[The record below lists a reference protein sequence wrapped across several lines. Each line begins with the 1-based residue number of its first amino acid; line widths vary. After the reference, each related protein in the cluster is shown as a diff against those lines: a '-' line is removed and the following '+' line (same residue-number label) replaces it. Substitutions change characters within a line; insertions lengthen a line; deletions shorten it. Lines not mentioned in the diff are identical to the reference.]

1 MTNTRPQIS
10 SEVEYDEI
18 LRKLDS
24 LLLRHQ
30 GKPSVSARTGA
41 SDPQPSPTVGGG
53 SAPTA
58 PPQTAPLTAADNIPT
73 LTEIVYL
80 TPAMLSPSGDITSLI
95 AQIVDSALK
104 DAGTELEAGA
114 RGALVRSLES
124 RLFGL

>member
-1 MTNTRPQIS
+1 MTNTHPKIS
-10 SEVEYDEI
+10 PEAEYDEI

-41 SDPQPSPTVGGG
+41 NEPQPSPTVAGG
-53 SAPTA
+53 SA
-58 PPQTAPLTAADNIPT
+58 QTALTAADNIPT
-73 LTEIVYL
+73 LTEMVYL

>member
-1 MTNTRPQIS
+1 MTNTRPKIS

-41 SDPQPSPTVGGG
+41 SDPQPSRTVGGG
-53 SAPTA
+53 SA
-58 PPQTAPLTAADNIPT
+58 QTAPLTAADNIPT
-73 LTEIVYL
+73 LTEMVYL

-104 DAGTELEAGA
+104 DAGAELEAGA

>member
-1 MTNTRPQIS
+1 MTNTRPKIS

-53 SAPTA
+53 SA
-58 PPQTAPLTAADNIPT
+58 QTSLTAADNIPT
-73 LTEIVYL
+73 LTEMVYL

>member
-1 MTNTRPQIS
+1 MTNTRPKIS

-41 SDPQPSPTVGGG
+41 SDPQPSPTVGGR
-53 SAPTA
+53 SA
-58 PPQTAPLTAADNIPT
+58 QTALAAADNIPT
-73 LTEIVYL
+73 LTEMVYL